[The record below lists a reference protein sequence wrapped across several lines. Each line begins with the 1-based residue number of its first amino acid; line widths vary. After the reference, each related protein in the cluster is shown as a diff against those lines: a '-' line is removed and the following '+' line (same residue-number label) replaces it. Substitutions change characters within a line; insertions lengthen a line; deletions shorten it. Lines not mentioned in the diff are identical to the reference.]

1 MISERKC
8 SFQKISSQHYAEY
21 PLQQYALSASLTG
34 ISVSSQAVDH
44 MGIITKSPKNDTSY
58 RTIKLSDTVLD
69 LLREYQLYWQ
79 ERRIELDDYWQDN
92 IQIILADKLSL
103 QEKKSKGNKE

>member
-1 MISERKC
+1 
-8 SFQKISSQHYAEY
+8 
-21 PLQQYALSASLTG
+21 
-34 ISVSSQAVDH
+34 

-103 QEKKSKGNKE
+103 QEKKSKENKE

>member
-1 MISERKC
+1 
-8 SFQKISSQHYAEY
+8 
-21 PLQQYALSASLTG
+21 
-34 ISVSSQAVDH
+34 